1 MKRKNNNNDPMQLS
15 LWNKF
20 EDMSDSQILSG
31 ITKKEECLDDET
43 FGSYRMQLIFNRL
56 MPRTRK
62 VAESVIELYKRRDLA
77 KNRRDKIVCSKSVFE
92 LLHPMIGDLEH
103 EEFWIIGLNSNG
115 RVIATKRIS
124 IGGIDQT
131 AADVRI
137 IFRELIQMNATALI
151 AVHNH
156 PSGNLQPSRQ
166 DKELTKK
173 IAQAGGIM
181 SIKLFDHVI
190 IASDGYY
197 SFNDEGLL

>member
-1 MKRKNNNNDPMQLS
+1 MKRKINNDPLQLS

-20 EDMSDSQILSG
+20 EELTDSQILSG
-31 ITKKEECLDDET
+31 ITRKEEFIGDDS

-56 MPRTRK
+56 TPRTRK
-62 VAESVIELYKRRDLA
+62 VAESVIELYKRRDLT
-77 KNRRDKIVCSKSVFE
+77 KTRCNKINSSISVFNVMN
-92 LLHPMIGDLEH
+92 PIIGDLEH
-103 EEFWIIGLNSNG
+103 EEFWIIGLNNNATP
-115 RVIATKRIS
+115 IAKRRIS
-124 IGGIDQT
+124 VGGLDQT
-131 AADVRI
+131 AADVRV

-173 IAQAGGIM
+173 IAQAGQIM
-181 SIKLFDHVI
+181 SIRLMDHVI
-190 IASDGYY
+190 ITADAYY

>member
-1 MKRKNNNNDPMQLS
+1 MKRKNNNDPMQLS

-31 ITKKEECLDDET
+31 ITRKEEFIDDDS

-56 MPRTRK
+56 TPRTRK
-62 VAESVIELYKRRDLA
+62 VAESVIELYKRRDLT
-77 KNRRDKIVCSKSVFE
+77 KTRCNKINSSISVFNVMN
-92 LLHPMIGDLEH
+92 PIIGDLEH
-103 EEFWIIGLNSNG
+103 EEFWIIGLNNNATQ
-115 RVIATKRIS
+115 IAKRRIS
-124 IGGIDQT
+124 VGGLDQT
-131 AADVRI
+131 AADVRV

-173 IAQAGGIM
+173 IAQAGQIM
-181 SIKLFDHVI
+181 SIRLMDHVI
-190 IASDGYY
+190 ITADAYY